1 MWFLN
6 SERKGFVM
14 LKKNIYLMYAIS
26 CLQGMVFYGPIAT
39 LYRQA
44 QGVTVFEITL
54 IESISL
60 ALCLLLE
67 LPWGIIADRIGYKKT
82 MIICCLLYFISKIIF
97 WRADTF
103 ILFLLERILLSVVI
117 AGLSGVDTSILYL
130 SSRDSDSQKVFGIYN
145 SLSMAG
151 LLAAAFIYS
160 ALIGD
165 DYRLAGFMTVISYGI
180 AAILA
185 LFLTEVAE
193 EAPERTTVK
202 NFCATLRQILS
213 DKYLILLLLGIAF
226 LNETHQTVT
235 VFLNQLIYIKVGIS
249 NTVIG
254 YLYIIVTI
262 VGMCGVYSSA
272 MTRKTGKTVL
282 IRICFLS
289 AAAACVLLALT
300 DSILGAVLG
309 ILVLRAA
316 FSLFTPLQTQMQNDQ
331 ITTPNRASALSIN
344 AVMIDSAGIG
354 TNLIFGALAEK
365 NLMWALLFGA
375 FLCFCGLILL
385 ELFKNR

>member
-1 MWFLN
+1 
-6 SERKGFVM
+6 M

-39 LYRQA
+39 LYRQM

-67 LPWGIIADRIGYKKT
+67 LPWGIIADRIGYKRT
-82 MIICCLLYFISKIIF
+82 MMMCCLLYFISKIIF
-97 WRADTF
+97 WRADNF
-103 ILFLLERILLSVVI
+103 VLFLLERILLSVVI

-130 SSRDSDSQKVFGIYN
+130 SSRKGDSQKVFGIYN
-145 SLSMAG
+145 GLSTAG

-165 DYRLAGFMTVISYGI
+165 HFRLAGFMTVISYGI
-180 AAILA
+180 AAVLS
-185 LFLTEVAE
+185 LFITEVIEDAS
-193 EAPERTTVK
+193 ERTNAKHFYT
-202 NFCATLRQILS
+202 CLCQTLS

-235 VFLNQLIYIKVGIS
+235 VFLNQLVYIKVGIS
-249 NTVIG
+249 NMVIG

-262 VGMCGVYSSA
+262 VGMCGVFSSA
-272 MTRKTGKTVL
+272 ITRKTGKTAL

-289 AAAACVLLALT
+289 ASAACVLLALT
-300 DSILGAVLG
+300 DSIPGAVLG
-309 ILVLRAA
+309 ILILRAA
-316 FSLFTPLQTQMQNDQ
+316 FSLFSPLQTQIQNEQ
-331 ITTPNRASALSIN
+331 ISTPNRASALSIN
-344 AVMIDSAGIG
+344 AVIIDSAGIG
-354 TNLIFGALAEK
+354 TNLIFGSLAER
-365 NLMWALLFGA
+365 NLMWSLLFGA
-375 FLCFCGLILL
+375 LLCFCGLILL
-385 ELFKNR
+385 ELWRHRMK

>member
-1 MWFLN
+1 
-6 SERKGFVM
+6 M

-39 LYRQA
+39 LYRQM

-67 LPWGIIADRIGYKKT
+67 LPWGIIADRIGYKRT
-82 MIICCLLYFISKIIF
+82 MMMCCLLYFISKIIF
-97 WRADTF
+97 WRADNF
-103 ILFLLERILLSVVI
+103 VLFLLERILLSVVI

-130 SSRDSDSQKVFGIYN
+130 SSRKGDSQKVFGIYN
-145 SLSMAG
+145 GLSTAG

-165 DYRLAGFMTVISYGI
+165 HFRLAGFMTVISYGI
-180 AAILA
+180 AAVLS
-185 LFLTEVAE
+185 LFITEVIEDAS
-193 EAPERTTVK
+193 ERTNAKHFYT
-202 NFCATLRQILS
+202 CLCQTLS

-235 VFLNQLIYIKVGIS
+235 VFLNQLVYIKVGIS
-249 NTVIG
+249 NMVIG

-262 VGMCGVYSSA
+262 VGMCGVFSSA
-272 MTRKTGKTVL
+272 ITRKTGKTAL

-289 AAAACVLLALT
+289 ASAACVLLALT
-300 DSILGAVLG
+300 DSIPGAVLG
-309 ILVLRAA
+309 ILILRAA
-316 FSLFTPLQTQMQNDQ
+316 FSLFSPLQTQIQNEQ
-331 ITTPNRASALSIN
+331 ISTSNRASALSIN
-344 AVMIDSAGIG
+344 AVIIDSAGIG
-354 TNLIFGALAEK
+354 TNLIFGSLAER
-365 NLMWALLFGA
+365 NLMWSLLFGA
-375 FLCFCGLILL
+375 LLCFCGLILL
-385 ELFKNR
+385 ELWRHRMK

>member
-1 MWFLN
+1 
-6 SERKGFVM
+6 M

-60 ALCLLLE
+60 VLCLLLE
-67 LPWGIIADRIGYKKT
+67 LPWGIIADRIGYQKT

-103 ILFLLERILLSVVI
+103 VLFLLERILLSAVI

-130 SSRDSDSQKVFGIYN
+130 SSRKDDSQKVFGIYN
-145 SLSMAG
+145 GLSTAG

-165 DYRLAGFMTVISYGI
+165 HYRLAGFMTVISYGI
-180 AAILA
+180 AAVLA
-185 LFLTEVAE
+185 LFLTEVTE
-193 EAPERTTVK
+193 EAAERTSVK
-202 NFCATLRQILS
+202 DFCATLRQMLS

-235 VFLNQLIYIKVGIS
+235 VFLNQLVYIRVGIS

-262 VGMCGVYSSA
+262 TGMCGIFSSA
-272 MTRKTGKTVL
+272 MTRQTGKATL

-289 AAAACVLLALT
+289 ASAACVLLALT
-300 DSILGAVLG
+300 DSIPGAVLG
-309 ILVLRAA
+309 ILILRAA
-316 FSLFTPLQTQMQNDQ
+316 FSLFSPLQTQMQNEQ
-331 ITTPNRASALSIN
+331 ITTANRASALSIN

-365 NLMWALLFGA
+365 NLTWALLFGA
-375 FLCFCGLILL
+375 LLCFCGLILL
-385 ELFKNR
+385 ELWRCKMK

>member
-1 MWFLN
+1 
-6 SERKGFVM
+6 M

-26 CLQGMVFYGPIAT
+26 CLHGMVFYGPIAT
-39 LYRQA
+39 LYRQM

-67 LPWGIIADRIGYKKT
+67 LPWGIIADRIGYKRT
-82 MIICCLLYFISKIIF
+82 MMICCLLYFISKIIF
-97 WRADTF
+97 WRAGSF
-103 ILFLLERILLSVVI
+103 VLFLLERILLSVVI

-130 SSRDSDSQKVFGIYN
+130 SSRKGDSQKVFGIYN
-145 SLSMAG
+145 GLSTAG

-180 AAILA
+180 AALLS
-185 LFLTEVAE
+185 LFLTEVKEDASD
-193 EAPERTTVK
+193 RTSARQ
-202 NFCATLRQILS
+202 FCTCLRQTLS

-235 VFLNQLIYIKVGIS
+235 VFLNQLVYTRVGIS
-249 NTVIG
+249 NRVIG
-254 YLYIIVTI
+254 YLYIIATI
-262 VGMCGVYSSA
+262 AGMCGVFSSA
-272 MTRKTGKTVL
+272 LTRKTGKTAL
-282 IRICFLS
+282 IRVCFLS
-289 AAAACVLLALT
+289 ASAACVLLALT
-300 DSILGAVLG
+300 DSIPGAVLG
-309 ILVLRAA
+309 ILILRIA
-316 FSLFTPLQTQMQNDQ
+316 FSLFSPLQTQIQNDQ
-331 ITTPNRASALSIN
+331 ISTANRASALSIN

-354 TNLIFGALAEK
+354 TNLIFGALAER

-375 FLCFCGLILL
+375 LLCFCGLILL
-385 ELFKNR
+385 ELFKSR